1 MPCPGSSELKT
12 SNNLSEMVANDTLFP
27 SLKKR
32 KKGNFQ
38 DLFFLRIE
46 MMAWKEPLYWSS
58 VRGFPEIQRT
68 LPAWACCG
76 SWLPAKRFCRD
87 NVNDALFLSSSF
99 HWHLSAKCPGRVAM
113 PARAGASTYL
123 GWGKAGKP
131 PARKSPARRISSE
144 LGPHS
149 NLKAGTRLPW
159 RRPESSLTQLKSLS
173 WKPFLKD
180 YRFNTFRYKQQ
191 PCRQGQ
197 EAEQSYVAWR
207 ILEELW

>member
-1 MPCPGSSELKT
+1 
-12 SNNLSEMVANDTLFP
+12 
-27 SLKKR
+27 
-32 KKGNFQ
+32 
-38 DLFFLRIE
+38 

-58 VRGFPEIQRT
+58 VHGFPEIQRT
-68 LPAWACCG
+68 LPAWGRCG

-99 HWHLSAKCPGRVAM
+99 HWHPPSRQASYCVSKVPWQGCHACRSWGISLPGVGEGRKA
-113 PARAGASTYL
+113 PAQ
-123 GWGKAGKP
+123 
-131 PARKSPARRISSE
+131 KSPARRVSSE
-144 LGPHS
+144 LGLHS
-149 NLKAGTRLPW
+149 SLKACTRLPW

-180 YRFNTFRYKQQ
+180 YRFNTVKYKQQ